1 MFCLGFVS
9 WGGKGTRVSFDSGF
23 GDEALVCNG
32 DGMED

>member
-23 GDEALVCNG
+23 GDEVLVC
-32 DGMED
+32 D